1 MFRRLPPI
9 GGDPRSVAEIVNNI
23 MDGKINSHGTVTLA
37 TGNATS
43 TTLYD
48 ARISIETKIIL
59 IPFSSAAF
67 NDTAPYGEF
76 RNDTDQLAPGVGTTA
91 VVNWDATE
99 ESNGVYLSNTT
110 RVNVRN
116 AGTYQVK
123 YSLQLQNANN
133 DGQYADVWIRKNGT
147 DIDNTGRR
155 YYLPPRKSASEFSHV
170 VGVEE
175 YVLTLAAGDYVEVV
189 GAVSSTDVTLEHF
202 AADGGVPRPAIPA
215 ATLSVQFIAPLAYSN
230 VYVSAQQSG
239 QATISHYANST
250 SDKTYAYVLIG

>member
-1 MFRRLPPI
+1 MFRRLPPM
-9 GGDPRSVAEIVNNI
+9 GGDQRSVAEILNGV
-23 MDGKINSHGTVTLA
+23 MDGKTNNTGTITLA

-48 ARISIETKIIL
+48 ARISIDTKIVL

-91 VVNWDATE
+91 TVEWGVTE

-123 YSLQLQNANN
+123 YSLQLQNAAN
-133 DGQYADVWIRKNGT
+133 DGQYADVWMRKNGT

-155 YYLPPRKSASEFSHV
+155 YYLPPRKSSTEFAHV
-170 VGVEE
+170 VGVAE
-175 YVLTLAAGDYVEVV
+175 YVIELAAGDYVEVA

-202 AADGGVPRPAIPA
+202 DADGAVPRPAIPA
-215 ATLSVQFIAPLAYSN
+215 ATLSVQFVAPLAYSN

-250 SDKTYAYVLIG
+250 SDKTYAYILIG

>member
-1 MFRRLPPI
+1 MFRRLPVF
-9 GGDPRSVAEIVNNI
+9 GADQRGVAEIVNNI
-23 MDGKINSHGTVTLA
+23 MDGKTNNTGTITLA

-48 ARISIETKIIL
+48 ARISPESKIIL

-91 VVNWDATE
+91 TVEWGVTE
-99 ESNGVYLSNTT
+99 ESNGVYASNTT
-110 RVNVRN
+110 RINVRN

-155 YYLPPRKSASEFSHV
+155 YYLPPRKSATDFSHV
-170 VGVEE
+170 VGVAE
-175 YVLTLAAGDYVEVV
+175 YVLTLAAGDYIEVA
-189 GAVSSTDVTLEHF
+189 GSVSSTDVTLEHF
-202 AADGGVPRPAIPA
+202 ASDGAIPRPAIPA

-230 VYVSAQQSG
+230 VYVSAQQNG

-250 SDKTYAYVLIG
+250 SDKTYAYIIIG